1 LRLFV
6 VYGCLLLLVSG
17 AAAAAPGRKAKP
29 SCGTRSGVD
38 VLKGVTPEGDVELGS
53 GRLAR
58 LSGIR
63 LPDEGPLREQA
74 LAWLRGQAGRSYAV
88 VLDGAGPD
96 RWGRV
101 PVRLGPPEQAPADA
115 PDRVDLAQ
123 ALVGRGLAFVDPSGG
138 APFCRPDLFAVEAAA
153 RRQGLGLW
161 ADDGYKAI
169 SAAKTD
175 RLRSRVGHFVLVE
188 GRIRSV
194 GERRQRTYL
203 NFGWNWSSDFTVVI
217 PKRIW
222 SALQG
227 RGLTGPGLTGRMVRV
242 RGIVEDWQG
251 PAMTVTLPEMLE
263 RVDKG
268 PQNRQT
274 TRSGQ

>member
-1 LRLFV
+1 MERLR
-6 VYGCLLLLVSG
+6 
-17 AAAAAPGRKAKP
+17 
-29 SCGTRSGVD
+29 
-38 VLKGVTPEGDVELGS
+38 GVTPEGDLELGS
-53 GRLAR
+53 DRIARLA
-58 LSGIR
+58 GIR
-63 LPDEGPLREQA
+63 LPGDGPLRAQA
-74 LAWLRGQAGRSYAV
+74 LAWLHGQAGRSYSV
-88 VLDGAGPD
+88 MLDTAGPD

-101 PVRLGPPEQAPADA
+101 PARLVPEEAPWDG

-123 ALVGRGLAFVDPSGG
+123 ALVGRGLALVDPTGSV
-138 APFCRPDLFAVEAAA
+138 PFCRPDLFAVEAAA

-161 ADDGYKAI
+161 AGDGYKAI

-175 RLRSRVGHFVLVE
+175 RLRDRVGHFVLVE

-194 GERRQRTYL
+194 GERQQRTYL
-203 NFGWNWSSDFTVVI
+203 NFGSDWASDFTVVI

-227 RGLTGPGLTGRMVRV
+227 RGLTGPGLAGRVVRV

-251 PAMTVTLPEMLE
+251 PAITVTLPEMLE
-263 RVDKG
+263 LVDNG

-274 TRSGQ
+274 TRSGR

>member
-1 LRLFV
+1 LRPFF
-6 VYGCLLLLVSG
+6 VYGCCLLLVSS
-17 AAAAAPGRKAKP
+17 AAVAAGPSRRAKP
-29 SCGTRSGVD
+29 ACGTQTGTD
-38 VLKGVTPEGDVELGS
+38 VLRGVTPVGDLELGS

-58 LSGIR
+58 LAGIR
-63 LPDEGPLREQA
+63 LPDEGPLRGQA

-96 RWGRV
+96 RWGRI
-101 PVRLGPPEQAPADA
+101 PVRLAPEQAPTNGLV
-115 PDRVDLAQ
+115 PVDLAQ
-123 ALVGRGLAFVDPSGG
+123 ALVGRGLALVDPSGG
-138 APFCRPDLFAVEAAA
+138 APFCRPDLFVVEATA
-153 RRQGLGLW
+153 RREGLGLW

-222 SALQG
+222 SALQS

-263 RVDKG
+263 RVDNG

>member
-1 LRLFV
+1 M
-6 VYGCLLLLVSG
+6 LLVSG
-17 AAAAAPGRKAKP
+17 AAVAAAAGPSRKAKP
-29 SCGTRSGVD
+29 ACGTEGGAD
-38 VLKGVTPEGDVELGS
+38 VLRAVTPEGDLDLGS

-58 LSGIR
+58 LGGIR
-63 LPDEGPLREQA
+63 LPDPGPLRDQA
-74 LAWLRGQAGRSYAV
+74 LAWLRGRAGRSYAV
-88 VLDGAGPD
+88 VLDGGGPD

-101 PVRLGPPEQAPADA
+101 PVRLGPEQAPAEA
-115 PDRVDLAQ
+115 PANGLDPVDLAQ
-123 ALVGRGLAFVDPSGG
+123 ALVGRGLALVDPSGG
-138 APFCRPDLFAVEAAA
+138 APFCRPDLFAIEAAA

-161 ADDGYKAI
+161 ADDRYKAI

-175 RLRSRVGHFVLVE
+175 RLRDRVGHFVLVE

-203 NFGWNWSSDFTVVI
+203 NFGWNWGSDFTVAI

-222 SALQG
+222 SLLQS

-263 RVDKG
+263 RVDNG

-274 TRSGQ
+274 TRSGR